1 MRRAGN
7 GEGVV
12 VSPDGDGLGP
22 WVMVEDG
29 GEEGVLGGER
39 DACGDEEE
47 GLQTARLEVSQCQC
61 K

>member
-1 MRRAGN
+1 
-7 GEGVV
+7 
-12 VSPDGDGLGP
+12 
-22 WVMVEDG
+22 MVEDG